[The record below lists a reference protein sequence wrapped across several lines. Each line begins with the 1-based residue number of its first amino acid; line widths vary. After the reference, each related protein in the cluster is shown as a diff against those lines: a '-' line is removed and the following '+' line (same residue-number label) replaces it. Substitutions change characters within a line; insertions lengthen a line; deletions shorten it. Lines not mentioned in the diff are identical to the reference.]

1 MKPKQKKI
9 NRLLNLPAAEL
20 LRQQSEPA
28 VFPIVVANCAA
39 RLAGEKL
46 YRVLTDAELLSA
58 VLDHSYR
65 LFDYDLVM
73 VFADVLV
80 EAEAM
85 GCQIHIPED
94 EPPVL
99 LTPAGNHARIADPQR
114 SERMP
119 VILAA
124 ICKLRQLTADEV
136 FILGSLKG
144 PFSLASFLAGPEE
157 FLALLVE
164 APEQADHFLRLA
176 TENQKHFARAIIQA
190 GGIPFIGD
198 PMASGSLISRE
209 HFARFAL
216 PCLREL
222 VAEIHALGLWTGL
235 HICGDTTTILDL
247 LAASGAEILSIDDI
261 SMELV
266 RNRLG
271 PEQII
276 MGNVSTTLL
285 ADGTPAEVQSAAEKC
300 LATALPKLILA
311 SACDVP
317 PSTPPAN
324 IQTLIQTARRW
335 QWS

>member
-1 MKPKQKKI
+1 VKTKQEKI
-9 NRLLNLPAAEL
+9 TRLLHLPAAEL
-20 LRQQSEPA
+20 IRQQSEPA

-46 YRVLTDAELLSA
+46 SRVLTDPELLCA
-58 VLDHSYR
+58 VLNHSYR
-65 LFDYDLVM
+65 RFDYDLVM

-85 GCQIHIPED
+85 GCQIEIPED

-99 LTPAGNHARIADPQR
+99 LRPAGVHARIADPQR
-114 SERMP
+114 SGRMP

-124 ICKLRQLTADEV
+124 IRKLRQLTADEV

-164 APEQADHFLRLA
+164 APAQADHFLRLA

-209 HFARFAL
+209 QFARFAL

-222 VAEIHALGLWTGL
+222 ISTIHALGSWTGL
-235 HICGDTTTILDL
+235 HICGDTTAHLDL
-247 LAASGAEILSIDDI
+247 LATSGAEILSIDDI
-261 SMELV
+261 SIELA
-266 RNRLG
+266 RQRFG
-271 PEQII
+271 PERII

-285 ADGTPAEVQSAAEKC
+285 ADGTPAEVRSAAEKC
-300 LATALPKLILA
+300 LASALPKLILA

-317 PSTPPAN
+317 PVTPSAN
-324 IQTLIQTARRW
+324 IQTLVQTAREW